1 MPGVKELT
9 CREEILIIINGFEVE
24 NIDNPIMYCM
34 LHNKI
39 DVSLYFCVPE
49 KHSYSRSNIPEGCS
63 GQGVCL
69 VNRRVQV
76 QSPHR

>member
-34 LHNKI
+34 LHN
-39 DVSLYFCVPE
+39 
-49 KHSYSRSNIPEGCS
+49 
-63 GQGVCL
+63 
-69 VNRRVQV
+69 
-76 QSPHR
+76 